1 MGMIERVAHVLV
13 IVASALI
20 VTGVLT
26 AAFRAWFA
34 TVTLFAVGF
43 VCIVASCCLMSVA
56 CLSGGDY
63 DGPGEGH
70 GEDDEGERG

>member
-34 TVTLFAVGF
+34 TVTLLVVGF
-43 VCIVASCCLMSVA
+43 VCIVVSCCLMSVA
-56 CLSGGDY
+56 CLSAT
-63 DGPGEGH
+63 
-70 GEDDEGERG
+70 DDPPDEVDTDD